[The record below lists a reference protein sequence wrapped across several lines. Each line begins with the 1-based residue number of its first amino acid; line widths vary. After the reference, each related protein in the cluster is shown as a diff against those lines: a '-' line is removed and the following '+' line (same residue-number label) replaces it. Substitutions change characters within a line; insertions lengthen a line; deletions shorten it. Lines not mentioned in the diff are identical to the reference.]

1 MLLSLGM
8 YQYLSY
14 MLRGTSFLIMFVLII
29 YLVAGLLSVLPA
41 RNIYFHNPANMEL
54 LTLSQRFLEKVK
66 KGEPSLVME
75 QKLSTLEK
83 QQLLKG
89 LADDATKKTFWIN
102 MYNAWYQ
109 LLAMREQLKRPEIFN
124 KKVILVA
131 GTRFSLDDME
141 HGILRKYRWK
151 YSMGYFPS
159 FFPGKLI
166 KQLAVSTIDYRIHFA
181 LNCGAKSCPP
191 ILFYSY
197 DNIQEQLNM
206 ATRSFLRSETEID
219 ESKKEVRVSKIMD
232 WFRGDFGG
240 KKGIRR
246 IIGDIFEKDFKG
258 YTLEFKSYDWDI
270 KLRNFQ

>member
-1 MLLSLGM
+1 MALLFRRGLLYSMLLCLA
-8 YQYLSY
+8 
-14 MLRGTSFLIMFVLII
+14 FLIIGMI
-29 YLVAGLLSVLPA
+29 
-41 RNIYFHNPANMEL
+41 
-54 LTLSQRFLEKVK
+54 
-66 KGEPSLVME
+66 
-75 QKLSTLEK
+75 STLPIKSTLMKSGINFQLISLSE
-83 QQLLKG
+83 QLLKEVRYSAPCSDTEKILSNLDMQSLIEG
-89 LADDATKKTFWIN
+89 LGDDDAKKTFWIN
-102 MYNAWYQ
+102 IYNAWYQ
-109 LLAMREQLKRPEIFN
+109 LLAIREKLNRPEIFTRQ
-124 KKVILVA
+124 VISIA
-131 GTRFSLDDME
+131 GRNFSLDDIE
-141 HGILRKYRWK
+141 HGILRRYRWK

-219 ESKKEVRVSKIMD
+219 EFKKEVRVSKIMD

-240 KKGIRR
+240 TKGIRR
-246 IIGDIFEKDFKG
+246 IIGDIFEKDYKG
-258 YTLEFKSYDWDI
+258 YTLEFKSYDWDM